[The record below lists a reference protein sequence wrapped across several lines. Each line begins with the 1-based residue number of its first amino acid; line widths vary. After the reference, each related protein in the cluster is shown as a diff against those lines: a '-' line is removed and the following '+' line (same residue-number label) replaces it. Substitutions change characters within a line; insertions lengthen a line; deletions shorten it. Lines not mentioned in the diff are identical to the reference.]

1 MTETNDSSHPSPAD
15 LPHEPLGR
23 WERLCA
29 LTIGVISGSAGAYTV
44 FERSNQAGSVMLLV
58 LAAVF
63 LLIGIQGTPLIKFG
77 STTAS
82 LELER
87 RREAKAEVQH
97 AYEEATEENNSARAQ
112 GIVEGVSLI
121 APELVPAN
129 LFTYRE
135 YEDGIANVIREL
147 GYEVE
152 QPKPIF
158 ERVIL
163 ADLAI
168 SKNNYT
174 VYAEMKMYSRPIP
187 PTTASQII
195 GISATLKAPVV
206 LIATTQLTNS
216 ARSIIENTNVAFVQ
230 WRSEKDNGALSAT
243 LSRLFNRA
251 NGNVKH

>member
-1 MTETNDSSHPSPAD
+1 MTETDDGNQQRSTDSPP
-15 LPHEPLGR
+15 EPLVR

-29 LTIGVISGSAGAYTV
+29 LAIGSISGGAGAYTV

-97 AYEEATEENNSARAQ
+97 AYEEATEENDDARAQ

-121 APELVPAN
+121 APELVPAS
-129 LFTYRE
+129 LLTYKE
-135 YEDGIANVIREL
+135 FEDSIATIIRKM
-147 GYEVE
+147 GYEVRRPVL
-152 QPKPIF
+152 QKP
-158 ERVIL
+158 IL

-168 SKNNYT
+168 SKDNYT
-174 VYAEMKMYSRPIP
+174 VYAEIKRYIRPIP
-187 PTTASQII
+187 VTTVSEVV
-195 GISATLKAPVV
+195 GTSAKLDAPVL
-206 LIATTQLTNS
+206 LIATTQLTT
-216 ARSIIENTNVAFVQ
+216 AAKVFIENTDVTFVQ
-230 WRSEKDNGALSAT
+230 WRNEEDNGALNAT
-243 LSRLFNRA
+243 LSRLFIRA
-251 NGNVKH
+251 TESNLQ